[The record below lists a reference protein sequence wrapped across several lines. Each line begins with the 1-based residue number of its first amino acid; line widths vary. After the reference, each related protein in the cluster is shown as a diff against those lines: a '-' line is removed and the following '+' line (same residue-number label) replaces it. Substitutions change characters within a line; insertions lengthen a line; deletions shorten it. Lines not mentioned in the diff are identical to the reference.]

1 MGKSHQVAGFQDL
14 LNRTMLEQTLTLFH
28 PRFLTKWEF
37 RDTSI
42 ATYYPNFAPTS
53 ESRKSINFQCLL
65 HFCEGICSKANC
77 QWLSET
83 EIDQKQYLGSKLFVA
98 RTSDW
103 WTASRDTSLIEFPG
117 TSSGERPSPLT
128 YLRPCFDD
136 VRSSQ
141 WRITWW
147 EGLGSCWW
155 RQHPYSSHP
164 RFADWHRAP
173 KKTSCSW
180 TTQRWPPR
188 KWRSCHSNTTG

>member
-1 MGKSHQVAGFQDL
+1 MGKSRQVAGFQDL

-103 WTASRDTSLIEFPG
+103 WTASRDTSLIG
-117 TSSGERPSPLT
+117 WISWNQLRRATKPS
-128 YLRPCFDD
+128 D
-136 VRSSQ
+136 VSP
-141 WRITWW
+141 T
-147 EGLGSCWW
+147 LFWW
-155 RQHPYSSHP
+155 RAQLSVTHHVVGGTGELLVTSTSIFVTSEVCRLTPSSEEN
-164 RFADWHRAP
+164 FMFLN
-173 KKTSCSW
+173 
-180 TTQRWPPR
+180 
-188 KWRSCHSNTTG
+188 NTKMAAA